1 MSHRRFSSKS
11 RSWRWRAPN
20 TREPFG
26 YVSYA
31 RIEHTLFDEPVE
43 FSLQITLELLSG
55 VFPDR
60 PPESRHAQAESDC
73 AVRVDGR
80 RRADSGGTSLGCVWS
95 ACEGVSGWFA
105 GGRFHVSEGL
115 EKSLAWHLA
124 SLISA
129 QDLGTVV
136 EHLSGAEG
144 VDLVLRAAS
153 RLGADVGL
161 CDEARSATAA
171 LRACQERCAG
181 SRSGFIALLGSVS
194 GEARAGAVCRGA
206 GRGGRGA
213 GQGSDRGAVVRGSD
227 RSVRGPPGCQ
237 RDADDLR
244 E

>member
-11 RSWRWRAPN
+11 RSWRPRAPN
-20 TREPFG
+20 RREPFG

-43 FSLQITLELLSG
+43 FSLQITLELLFG

-80 RRADSGGTSLGCVWS
+80 RRADGGGTSLGCVWS

-105 GGRFHVSEGL
+105 GGRLHASEGL
-115 EKSLAWHLA
+115 KKSLAWHLA

-194 GEARAGAVCRGA
+194 GEAR
-206 GRGGRGA
+206 GRSSLPGRWTRRPRSGSGLRSWGGCPR
-213 GQGSDRGAVVRGSD
+213 VRSL
-227 RSVRGPPGCQ
+227 RSRPTRMSTGCG
-237 RDADDLR
+237 RST
-244 E
+244 